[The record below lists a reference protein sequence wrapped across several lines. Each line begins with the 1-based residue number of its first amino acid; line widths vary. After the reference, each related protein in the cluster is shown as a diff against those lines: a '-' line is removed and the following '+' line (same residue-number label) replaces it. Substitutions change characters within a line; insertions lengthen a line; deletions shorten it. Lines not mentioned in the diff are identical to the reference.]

1 MKVNI
6 VLESKRETEDFLAI
20 FALGIISALEEK
32 VIELE
37 NAEKYLFNPYSLN
50 KLNEA
55 NADEKLIEIL
65 HLGTELEDIKSL
77 IPNKFDKNIIDI
89 KSRIIMLLKSRDI
102 SNDSVKRILKDVA
115 FDWLWF
121 KIEQIEQLMKR
132 NWYNHTKQYKDQL
145 CIKCDG

>member
-115 FDWLWF
+115 FD
-121 KIEQIEQLMKR
+121 
-132 NWYNHTKQYKDQL
+132 
-145 CIKCDG
+145 